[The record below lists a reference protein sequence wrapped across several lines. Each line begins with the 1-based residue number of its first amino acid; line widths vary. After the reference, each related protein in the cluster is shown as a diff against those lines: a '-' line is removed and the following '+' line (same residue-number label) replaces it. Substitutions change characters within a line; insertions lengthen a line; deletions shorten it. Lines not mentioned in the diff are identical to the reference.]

1 MSNQLPRYPIYVPSK
16 GRSETCFTADFL
28 RADGVPFYLVIEEQ
42 ERELYA
48 AKYGEECLLIL
59 PFSNMGS
66 VIPARNWIKQ
76 HATENGVVRHWQLDD
91 NIKGTRRWYRG
102 KRIACKSGIALAV
115 CEDLTDRYT
124 NVAISGLNYT
134 MFALQGGKQP
144 KIPFKRN
151 VHVYSCSLVLNEIM
165 YSWRGRYNEDTDLCL
180 QVLAGGWCTILLNA
194 FMVDKVRTMVL
205 KGGNTDALYQ
215 GDGRLKMSRS
225 LERLWPGVV
234 TTERRFN
241 RPQHVIRDTWG
252 KFDTPLQLRSDIE
265 LSTIADNQYGLTLAE
280 VKPVQSENL
289 RDLVNTY
296 RIDHAKGT

>member
-16 GRSETCFTADFL
+16 GRSEMCFTADFL
-28 RADGVPFYLVIEEQ
+28 SADGVPFRLVVEEA

-48 AKYGEECLLIL
+48 AKYGEERILVL
-59 PFSNMGS
+59 PFSDMGS

-76 HATENGVVRHWQLDD
+76 HATASGAVRHWQLDD

-102 KRIACKSGIALAV
+102 KRIACKSGVALAV
-115 CEDLTDRYT
+115 CEDLTDRYE

-151 VHVYSCSLVLNEIM
+151 VHVYSCSLVLNEIPD
-165 YSWRGRYNEDTDLCL
+165 SWRGRYNEDTDLCL
-180 QVLAGGWCTILLNA
+180 QVLSGGWCTILLNA
-194 FMVDKVRTMVL
+194 FMVDKVRTMTL
-205 KGGNTDALYQ
+205 KGGNTDALYH

-234 TTERRFN
+234 STERRFN
-241 RPQHVIRDTWG
+241 RPQHVVHDSWG
-252 KFDTPLQLRSDIE
+252 KFDTPLRLKAGIE
-265 LSTIADNQYGLTLAE
+265 LSAIGENEYGLTLTE
-280 VKPVQSENL
+280 IKPVQSEVL
-289 RDLVNTY
+289 RDLVSTFRN
-296 RIDHAKGT
+296 DHSKAP